1 MEVGPGEKML
11 NLEKVNDIR
20 TWISAAMTDQDT
32 CIDGLEEMGS
42 KFLDE
47 IKAKIER
54 SKEFL
59 SISLAIIAKM
69 QALLENFDL
78 KMH

>member
-1 MEVGPGEKML
+1 V
-11 NLEKVNDIR
+11 
-20 TWISAAMTDQDT
+20 
-32 CIDGLEEMGS
+32 EEMGS

-69 QALLENFDL
+69 QALLEKIDL